1 MTEYKGYIETVT
13 GLVEEQFLF
22 PSERRKILCQS
33 VFLAAVCVSTV
44 HAETASEILD
54 EDSPPVTIEVIG
66 QQSTAYTQPLSVA
79 GKEPL
84 SPREIPQSVS
94 VITQQRISDQNLKTV
109 PDALN
114 QVTGVT
120 VIANDSTQSQ
130 MRSRGYSLGV
140 MYDGIPAYS
149 SLSGVQ
155 QFDLDI
161 YDRVEVLRGP
171 SGIFTGT
178 DSPGGV
184 VNLVRKRAKDKFALT
199 GSASVGSWDN
209 YHVALDVTDALNESG
224 SVRGRAVM
232 SFTDKD
238 YFYDKT
244 HTERWLGYSTLEWD
258 LNADTTLSLSAAI
271 QKDDTPATSYGLP
284 AWSDGRLMNV
294 SRSTNPI
301 ADWAE
306 SRWDTQ
312 EYTAGL
318 EHQWNNGWL
327 MTARVSQRL
336 QDFYFKDGY
345 VSSSVDINSQTTSY
359 GRMERDYEYK
369 RTAVD
374 LYATG
379 PLALFGRSHTLL
391 VGYNAESYNS
401 SYAGVNATTATG
413 IPFGQSEQVPDFNL
427 PYDRGG
433 ETETTQ
439 SGFYS
444 QVRLSLADPLTLV
457 LGGRLSDYKEK
468 SRSIA
473 PATPSAW
480 SEGSRV
486 SDEFT
491 PYGALLYDFSESTS
505 AYLSRSDI
513 FIPQSRETYA
523 GGMLDPREGSQTEVG
538 LKSEFFDGQLQASI
552 AWFRLQDSNRAYQD
566 PNHVDYYLNAGEV
579 ESKGWEIEISGQPS
593 PYYEIQ
599 AGYTLLETKYLTD
612 SWNQGEVFT
621 TWEPR
626 HTLKLWGVR
635 HFRSGSLQNLSL
647 GLGVNTVSGSS
658 AGTGSWAIRSQDGY
672 SIVNAMARYPL
683 NRNVTLSM
691 NLNNLTDQTYYTRLG
706 GWNTYNTYGEPRNI
720 SLTLQASY

>member
-1 MTEYKGYIETVT
+1 MAGCKGYIETVT
-13 GLVEEQFLF
+13 GLIEKQLSSLSDARKTFYQSLFLTAV
-22 PSERRKILCQS
+22 SAS
-33 VFLAAVCVSTV
+33 AA
-44 HAETASEILD
+44 HAGAAPEMVD
-54 EDSPPVTIEVIG
+54 EGSAPVTIEVVG
-66 QQSTAYTQPLSVA
+66 QQSTNYKQPLSVA

-84 SPREIPQSVS
+84 APREIPHSVS
-94 VITQQRISDQNLKTV
+94 VITQQRINDQNLKTV

-184 VNLVRKRAKDKFALT
+184 VNLVRKRAKDEFALT
-199 GSASVGSWDN
+199 GSVSAGSWDN

-232 SFTDKD
+232 SFTDRD
-238 YFYDKT
+238 YFYEKT

-258 LNADTTLSLSAAI
+258 LNSDTTLSLSAAI

-284 AWSDGRLMNV
+284 AWSDGHLMDV

-312 EYTAGL
+312 EYTAEL

-327 MTARVSQRL
+327 MKARVSQRL

-379 PLALFGRSHTLL
+379 PLQLFGRSHTLL
-391 VGYNAESYNS
+391 AGYNAESYNS
-401 SYAGVNATTATG
+401 AYEGVNATTVTG
-413 IPFGQSEQVPDFNL
+413 IPFGQTERVPDFNL
-427 PYDRGG
+427 PYDLGG
-433 ETETTQ
+433 ETDTTQ

-444 QVRLSLADPLTLV
+444 QARLSLADPLTLV
-457 LGGRLSDYKEK
+457 LGGRLSDYTGK
-468 SRSIA
+468 SRSVA
-473 PATPSAW
+473 PAAPSAW
-480 SEGSRV
+480 SDDSHV
-486 SDEFT
+486 SDQFT
-491 PYGALLYDFSESTS
+491 PYGALLYDFSKSTS
-505 AYLSRSDI
+505 AYISRSDI

-538 LKSEFFDGQLQASI
+538 LKSEFFAGQLQASI

-566 PNHVDYYLNAGEV
+566 PNHVGYYLNAGEV
-579 ESKGWEIEISGQPS
+579 ESKGWEIEVSGQPS
-593 PYYEIQ
+593 PDYEIQ
-599 AGYTLLETKYLTD
+599 AGYTLLETKYLAD
-612 SWNQGEVFT
+612 SWSQGEVFS

-626 HTLKLWGVR
+626 HTLKLWGMR
-635 HFRSGSLQNLSL
+635 HFRTGALQHLSL

-683 NRNVTLSM
+683 NRHVTLSL

-706 GWNTYNTYGEPRNI
+706 GWNTYNTYGEPR
-720 SLTLQASY
+720 SLSLKLQASY